1 MTFGPTAVEETSY
14 RPALSVERS
23 VHIEPPQ
30 QPAVSQAQHTQRK
43 VTIVQRGD
51 PLPHGGNSVLDPLAP
66 GSAPATTRNRTTDEP
81 TPAPARQP
89 KQQQKSRGSA
99 PIPSSATGNAS
110 TSPPARP
117 AAASP
122 AQQSASPIRPSR
134 APRPAADGEIF
145 SLNLAKSSGKL
156 SFRDPFAPIDDFIA
170 WLKLAGKSAYSWA
183 RAIVN
188 GTGGN
193 AALCLYYCLCF
204 TQFGV
209 EDDAWVREAKR
220 KADLVKSAIAS
231 TLARIHQSNC
241 TRLGVG
247 TDSAVNSESD
257 VYSLFFMATGVDMSQ
272 IVQPPPGPNVEPMPA
287 YGIFDAYS
295 WQFASRFQTGIKIL
309 GLSQRNINSGVARVP
324 PHFVPH
330 DTHDPRGSGIV
341 FDSLGLLTSNGREAS
356 HIVSDGELYPHF
368 HSMVYLDENGQ
379 HVTASR
385 SNMSSVSYYIKDDE
399 IHAYVNNYIDALVDA
414 STHGS
419 LFNYR
424 SSTPAGA
431 DGFSHHEPNAI
442 KLRRTVFADTASAFA
457 HEEKAATI
465 ALLQK
470 KILTGGNSSASQA
483 TSANSS
489 GPILAVGVTCWS
501 AFVVADDEVGTVET
515 VIYEGTVKTIAK
527 NRKTATVTFN
537 DGQSHNISVASLA
550 LVKPSSGNFYNPG
563 FQAAPQPTADTPPKP
578 QAPAASSAPTSTDSD
593 DLKSS
598 SPAQAPS
605 SSSTSAAPSAPG
617 ATQPSPRATINSSP
631 GRAASGTPIDLA
643 TLFPAR
649 GKAVTDDGAQ
659 RPSSSSSP
667 PSSPSNADGD
677 AFGVVLSP
685 RAALAARTRSYAEA
699 AGAAPAPPSPGSR
712 TTDLATMPT
721 DTQAGSPGSMPPST
735 SSAAKTTTSAAR
747 YNLRNRPPMH
757 NNGRAPDAGA
767 GPRRMSAGV
776 GPFPSV
782 ATSAQRSRASS
793 FSGNLPAAAERTA
806 ASGPPLSDQGDRA
819 GK

>member
-1 MTFGPTAVEETSY
+1 
-14 RPALSVERS
+14 L
-23 VHIEPPQ
+23 
-30 QPAVSQAQHTQRK
+30 
-43 VTIVQRGD
+43 
-51 PLPHGGNSVLDPLAP
+51 
-66 GSAPATTRNRTTDEP
+66 
-81 TPAPARQP
+81 
-89 KQQQKSRGSA
+89 
-99 PIPSSATGNAS
+99 
-110 TSPPARP
+110 
-117 AAASP
+117 P
-122 AQQSASPIRPSR
+122 AQQPTSSIRPSR

-156 SFRDPFAPIDDFIA
+156 SFRDRFAPIDNFIA
-170 WLKLAGKSAYSWA
+170 WLKLAGKPAYSWA

-209 EDDAWVREAKR
+209 ENNAWVHEAKR

-241 TRLGVG
+241 AHLGVG

-257 VYSLFFMATGVDMSQ
+257 VYSLFFMATGVDKSQ
-272 IVQPPPGPNVEPMPA
+272 IVQPPPGPDVEPMPA

-309 GLSQRNINSGVARVP
+309 GLSQRNIKYGVAHVP
-324 PHFVPH
+324 PYFVPN
-330 DTHDPRGSGIV
+330 DTHDDPRGSGIV

-385 SNMSSVSYYIKDDE
+385 SNMASVSYIKDDE
-399 IHAYVNNYIDALVDA
+399 IPAYVNNYIDALVDA

-419 LFNYR
+419 LFNFR
-424 SSTPAGA
+424 SPTPAGA
-431 DGFSHHEPNAI
+431 DGFSHHEPSAI
-442 KLRRTVFADTASAFA
+442 KLRRTVFAETASAFA
-457 HEEKAATI
+457 HEDAQKNATI
-465 ALLQK
+465 ESIQTAM
-470 KILTGGNSSASQA
+470 LTGGNSSESQA

-489 GPILAVGVTCWS
+489 GPKLAVGVRCWS
-501 AFVVADDEVGTVET
+501 AFDVADDEAGTVET

-527 NRKTATVTFN
+527 NKKTATVTFN
-537 DGQSHNISVASLA
+537 DGQSHNISVASITF
-550 LVKPSSGNFYNPG
+550 VKPSSGNFYNPG
-563 FQAAPQPTADTPPKP
+563 SQAAPQPTADTSPKLS
-578 QAPAASSAPTSTDSD
+578 AASSAPTSTD

-598 SPAQAPS
+598 SPAQ
-605 SSSTSAAPSAPG
+605 SAPG
-617 ATQPSPRATINSSP
+617 ATQTSRSP
-631 GRAASGTPIDLA
+631 GRAGTPIDLDE
-643 TLFPAR
+643 LFPAR
-649 GKAVTDDGAQ
+649 GKAGTDNGA
-659 RPSSSSSP
+659 PSQQPPSSSSP
-667 PSSPSNADGD
+667 PSSPSNANGD
-677 AFGVVLSP
+677 AFGVSLSP

-699 AGAAPAPPSPGSR
+699 AGAASAPPSPGSR

-721 DTQAGSPGSMPPST
+721 DTGSPGSMPPPT
-735 SSAAKTTTSAAR
+735 SSAAETTMSAAR

-782 ATSAQRSRASS
+782 APSARRSRASS

-806 ASGPPLSDQGDRA
+806 ASGPPLSDQGGRA